1 MWQAIYW
8 KFENFCIENT
18 SRFRVDCSW
27 PFPPPG
33 CGCFQCVNMEGEGF
47 EQEVDTHE
55 EWYQR
60 VQPAVLS
67 LPCKHSGFQS
77 LDKYHKEPP
86 PLITPPMCPPSADIT
101 PPRDRSP
108 NPSLSLHD
116 CNWKQSNTEG
126 SQGLETRLAYTLC
139 MSTQSHSQAPVFHH
153 MEWEWDHI
161 HFYVWQCWIE
171 ITTWNGNGNSCVFLS
186 TQWDRK

>member
-33 CGCFQCVNMEGEGF
+33 CGYFQCVNMEREGF

-77 LDKYHKEPP
+77 LDKYPP
-86 PLITPPMCPPSADIT
+86 PPPHYTTNVSTFCRHYTTTWQDLP
-101 PPRDRSP
+101 
-108 NPSLSLHD
+108 D

-161 HFYVWQCWIE
+161 RFYVWQCWIE
-171 ITTWNGNGNSCVFLS
+171 ITTWNGNENSCVFLS